1 MWATS
6 NTTERQRLAFSLGK
20 IKIMLQN
27 LHVQNSN
34 DFSTVTAKLTV
45 PPLVEFYLSDDD
57 ESWSLSLNARTLF
70 LFFIRSFKYS
80 CQFVTLML
88 FLHLVGSN
96 LNEILHHPVG
106 VWIVA
111 NIFACTVHHL
121 LNLEKTKIRT
131 LCFEKLLNNVYNIS
145 THPWFLSLSKKT
157 INMRQTIFST
167 TYKKLY

>member
-96 LNEILHHPVG
+96 LNEILHHPFG
-106 VWIVA
+106 V
-111 NIFACTVHHL
+111 
-121 LNLEKTKIRT
+121 
-131 LCFEKLLNNVYNIS
+131 
-145 THPWFLSLSKKT
+145 
-157 INMRQTIFST
+157 
-167 TYKKLY
+167 